1 MIKQLLQI
9 PLLFGIENDV
19 ESLRRLSFRK
29 TLLHL
34 HVGGHISFNLSLPK
48 VEGWGS

>member
-1 MIKQLLQI
+1 M
-9 PLLFGIENDV
+9 PLLFGNENEV

-34 HVGGHISFNLSLPK
+34 HVGDHINFNLSMPK
-48 VEGWGS
+48 VKGWGS

>member
-1 MIKQLLQI
+1 MIKKLLQI

-29 TLLHL
+29 TSLHL
-34 HVGGHISFNLSLPK
+34 HVGGHINFNLSLPK

>member
-1 MIKQLLQI
+1 MIKNILQI
-9 PLLFGIENDV
+9 PLLFGIENEV

-34 HVGGHISFNLSLPK
+34 HVGGHINFNLSMPK

>member
-1 MIKQLLQI
+1 MIKKILQI
-9 PLLFGIENDV
+9 PLLFGIENEV

-34 HVGGHISFNLSLPK
+34 HVGGHINFNLSMLK